1 MDLLFKR
8 YANPYIFLDSMLE
21 SGCFDEAVSKIWK
34 FDQEDISW
42 EYFLHKVWDK
52 SFDEFKNEISLE
64 NESVNLL
71 IYPLRT
77 ADVYILSINGK
88 SEIFS
93 SNQRL
98 YKVLCKKGFIT
109 SSADSKALFRE
120 YKPLDF
126 QKISRYISNSQIK
139 QIPADDCFISD
150 NDIFFLDAPNSINHY
165 AFIPCLFEDKTVVE
179 AFFETALLTGKM
191 LEEFDQNKLRQ
202 ITSAFNEPAEIIQE
216 IAEHINF

>member
-1 MDLLFKR
+1 MKPRAFITRFARIISTKR
-8 YANPYIFLDSMLE
+8 LPDKYK
-21 SGCFDEAVSKIWK
+21 VSPECLVDIDPQSIGPATKK
-34 FDQEDISW
+34 FYTDVLSIG
-42 EYFLHKVWDK
+42 L
-52 SFDEFKNEISLE
+52 SLE

-165 AFIPCLFEDKTVVE
+165 AFIPCLFENKTVVE